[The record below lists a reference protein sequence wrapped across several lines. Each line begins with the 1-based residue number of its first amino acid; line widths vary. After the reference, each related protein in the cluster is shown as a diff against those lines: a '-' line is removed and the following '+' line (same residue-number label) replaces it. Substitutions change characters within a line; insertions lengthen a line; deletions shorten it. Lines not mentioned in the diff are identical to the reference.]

1 MFEGLMPALVT
12 PFDEDG
18 EIDLQA
24 TEAIVERHIE
34 AGVDGI
40 SALGST
46 GEFSHLT
53 GSERQRFAEAVV
65 GMIDGRVPLVVGVGT
80 TGTREAV
87 ELARHAESIGADGV
101 LSVSPFYWKVGE
113 EALFRHF
120 TTVAEAVEISTLVY
134 NFPMLTGI
142 DLSPA
147 LVGRLAAEHSNIVGI
162 KDTVKEYI
170 HTVNVLRE
178 AKEARP
184 DFTVLVGFED
194 QILPALLAGADGAI
208 CGLSNIAP
216 ELFVNLVRAFEGG
229 DLTKAAE
236 LHRRILPLMA
246 IYTLSDPGLGAAK
259 LAMKKLGVPLSP
271 TVRGPALPA
280 PTDSEEAIEATLEAA
295 GLLPVQRE
303 A

>member
-18 EIDLQA
+18 EIDLRA
-24 TEAIVERHIE
+24 TEAVVERYIE

-53 GSERQRFAEAVV
+53 GPERRRFAEALV
-65 GMIDGRVPLVVGVGT
+65 GMVDGRVPLVVGVGT

-87 ELARHAESIGADGV
+87 DLARHAESVGADGV

-120 TTVAEAVEISTLVY
+120 VTVAESVEIPTLVY

-147 LVGRLAAEHSNIVGI
+147 LVGRLAAECSSIVGI
-162 KDTVKEYI
+162 KDTVSSSSRV
-170 HTVNVLRE
+170 TTQNLSFR
-178 AKEARP
+178 ALLSGNGQEARI
-184 DFTVLVGFED
+184 DWRGVG
-194 QILPALLAGADGAI
+194 
-208 CGLSNIAP
+208 
-216 ELFVNLVRAFEGG
+216 
-229 DLTKAAE
+229 
-236 LHRRILPLMA
+236 
-246 IYTLSDPGLGAAK
+246 
-259 LAMKKLGVPLSP
+259 
-271 TVRGPALPA
+271 
-280 PTDSEEAIEATLEAA
+280 
-295 GLLPVQRE
+295 
-303 A
+303 

>member
-24 TEAIVERHIE
+24 TEAVVERHIE

-53 GSERQRFAEAVV
+53 GSERRRFAEALV
-65 GMIDGRVPLVVGVGT
+65 GMVDGRVPLVVGVGT

-87 ELARHAESIGADGV
+87 DLARHAESVGADGV

-120 TTVAEAVEISTLVY
+120 VTVAETVEIPTLVY

-147 LVGRLAAEHSNIVGI
+147 LVGRLAAECPSIVGI
-162 KDTVKEYI
+162 KDTVQG
-170 HTVNVLRE
+170 VLKFLRSGCRSMRCLS
-178 AKEARP
+178 ATGKRRASIGGRSANRP
-184 DFTVLVGFED
+184 SSRSDVRALWRT
-194 QILPALLAGADGAI
+194 LP
-208 CGLSNIAP
+208 GLSC
-216 ELFVNLVRAFEGG
+216 
-229 DLTKAAE
+229 
-236 LHRRILPLMA
+236 HH
-246 IYTLSDPGLGAAK
+246 
-259 LAMKKLGVPLSP
+259 
-271 TVRGPALPA
+271 
-280 PTDSEEAIEATLEAA
+280 
-295 GLLPVQRE
+295 
-303 A
+303 

>member
-18 EIDLQA
+18 EIDFQA

-53 GSERQRFAEAVV
+53 GSERRRFAEAIV

-101 LSVSPFYWKVGE
+101 LSISPFYWKVGE

-120 TTVAEAVEISTLVY
+120 TTVAEAVEIPTLVY

-142 DLSPA
+142 DLSPV

-178 AKEARP
+178 AKESRP

-216 ELFVNLVRAFEGG
+216 ELFVGLVRTFEGG

-236 LHRRILPLMA
+236 LHRRILPLMS

-259 LAMKKLGVPLSP
+259 LAMKKLGFPLSP
-271 TVRGPALPA
+271 AVRGPALPA

-295 GLLPVQRE
+295 GLLPVQGE

>member
-24 TEAIVERHIE
+24 TEAVVERHIE

-53 GSERQRFAEAVV
+53 GSERRRFAEALV

-87 ELARHAESIGADGV
+87 DLARHAESVGADGV

-120 TTVAEAVEISTLVY
+120 VTVAESVEIPTLVY

-147 LVGRLAAEHSNIVGI
+147 LVGRLAAECPNLVGI
-162 KDTVKEYI
+162 KDTVKEYM
-170 HTVNVLRE
+170 HTVSVLRE
-178 AKEARP
+178 AKEPRP

-208 CGLSNIAP
+208 CGLSNITP
-216 ELFVNLVRAFEGG
+216 ELFVGLVRAFESG
-229 DLTKAAE
+229 DLAKATE

-280 PTDSEEAIEATLEAA
+280 PPDSEEAIEATLEAA
-295 GLLPVQRE
+295 GLLPVQGG